1 MHLIFAVHTGKASL
15 VTVAGRLIDM
25 AEAEGFTC
33 SMLDPNGVVKP
44 SEDAAIVAVG
54 GDGTVSDML
63 SFADKALYMSKKN
76 RNCVTLVPF
85 EEEK

>member
-1 MHLIFAVHTGKASL
+1 MKI
-15 VTVAGRLIDM
+15 RLEQM
-25 AEAEGFTC
+25 RAEGEKII
-33 SMLDPNGVVKP
+33 LQDYPDVKLTM
-44 SEDAAIVAVG
+44 SFG
-54 GDGTVSDML
+54 GTFGDGTVSDML